1 MSLLGVNVDHVAT
14 IRQARQT
21 YEPDPVW
28 AAAEAQLGGADL
40 ITVHLRADR
49 RHIQDRDLKTL
60 AETVSCPLNLEMAVE
75 EEIMEIALG
84 VGPGMVTLVPERR
97 QEVTTEGGLDVA
109 GNSER
114 IGHAL
119 ERFHQ
124 RGIPVSLFIDPE
136 NEQLQASSDVEADF
150 VELHT
155 GGWANAD
162 RRDRNQH
169 LKKLTG
175 AAASG
180 RKLGLTVNVGHGLTY
195 DNVTPIVQRIN
206 PHELHIGH
214 SIVARSVFVGIRDA
228 VRQMKDVIHRA
239 EVLSERMVN
248 RQS

>member
-1 MSLLGVNVDHVAT
+1 MRLGINVDHVAT
-14 IRQARQT
+14 VREARKT
-21 YEPDPVW
+21 DEPDPVR
-28 AAAEAQLGGADL
+28 AAVLAELGGADG
-40 ITVHLRADR
+40 ITVHLRLDR
-49 RHIQDRDLKTL
+49 RHIRERDVELLLDTARTGVNLELAAEDEVLSL
-60 AETVSCPLNLEMAVE
+60 AEGWRPEQA
-75 EEIMEIALG
+75 
-84 VGPGMVTLVPERR
+84 TLVPERR